1 MVMTLMGSEVFL
13 ATPVITLHL
22 HHKTATDIYMSLEKL
37 EYQGKKIKN
46 FEHPIDIIQIDT
58 V

>member
-1 MVMTLMGSEVFL
+1 MGSEVFL